1 METKQAT
8 YVTLASTD
16 RVSINDWRGKTRL
29 QFNETND
36 RTLEVSDVDTDELLR
51 AVSYFVRNLAT
62 SSDRTETQS
71 RILADMLASLTTAL
85 KPQETAA

>member
-8 YVTLASTD
+8 YVTLACTD

-29 QFNETND
+29 QFNETSD
-36 RTLEVSDVDTDELLR
+36 RTLEVSEVDTEELLR
-51 AVSYFVRNLAT
+51 AVSYFVRNLAI

-71 RILADMLASLTTAL
+71 RILNDMFASLTTAL

>member
-8 YVTLASTD
+8 YVTLACTD
-16 RVSINDWRGKTRL
+16 RVSINDWRGKARL

-36 RTLEVSDVDTDELLR
+36 RTLEVSEVDTDELLR

-62 SSDRTETQS
+62 SPDRTETQS
-71 RILADMLASLTTAL
+71 RILADMLASLTAAL
-85 KPQETAA
+85 KTEEVTA

>member
-8 YVTLASTD
+8 YVTLACTD

-29 QFNETND
+29 QFNETAD
-36 RTLEVSDVDTDELLR
+36 RTLEVSEVDTDELLR

-71 RILADMLASLTTAL
+71 RILADVLASLTAAL
-85 KPQETAA
+85 KTEEATA

>member
-8 YVTLASTD
+8 YVTLACTD
-16 RVSINDWRGKTRL
+16 RVSLNDWRGKTRI
-29 QFNETND
+29 QINETAD

-62 SSDRTETQS
+62 SSDRSETQA
-71 RILADMLASLTTAL
+71 RILADILSSLTAAL
-85 KPQETAA
+85 NPQENAA